1 MLSVRD
7 LHICRGQGEEA
18 FHIYLQELDLEA
30 GNIFSLQG
38 LSGCGKSTLLE
49 ALGLILKPESV
60 GQFYLNNIDIRQ
72 SVLNQDNR
80 RLSAYRMRN
89 FGFMLQTGGLL
100 PFLRV
105 SENIRLSCQL
115 LGKAADEHWLNNLIN
130 ALNIGAL
137 LNLYPHQL
145 SIGERQ
151 RVSFLRSVAHKPQIL
166 LADEPT
172 AALDPEN
179 SEILFDLIVDLV
191 RQNGLAALIVTHD
204 WQLSARKQIPIITA
218 KVAGRE
224 SVFAP
229 VRAEGM

>member
-7 LHICRGQGEEA
+7 LHICRGEGEGI
-18 FHIYLQELDLEA
+18 FHIQLPELYLEEGAL
-30 GNIFSLQG
+30 FSLQG

-49 ALGLILKPESV
+49 ALGLILQPESV
-60 GQFYLNNIDIRQ
+60 EQFHLKGIDIRQ
-72 SVLNQDNR
+72 SILTGDDR
-80 RLSAYRMRN
+80 RLAYYRMMHY
-89 FGFMLQTGGLL
+89 GFMLQTGGLV

-105 SENIRLSCQL
+105 VENIRLSCDL
-115 LGKAADEHWLNNLIN
+115 LKITPDNVWLNKLIEV
-130 ALNIGAL
+130 LNIKRL

-151 RVSFLRSVAHKPQIL
+151 RVSFLRSVAHKPDIL

-191 RQNGLAALIVTHD
+191 RENGLAALIVTHD
-204 WQLSARKQIPIITA
+204 WQLSARKQIPIIA
-218 KVAGRE
+218 ANVSARRSIFE
-224 SVFAP
+224 SK
-229 VRAEGM
+229 

>member
-1 MLSVRD
+1 MLSVQN
-7 LHICRGQGEEA
+7 LYICRGEGDEA
-18 FHIYLQELDLEA
+18 FHIQLPKLYLEN
-30 GNIFSLQG
+30 GSIFALQG

-49 ALGLILKPESV
+49 ALGLILRPKSV
-60 GQFYLNNIDIRQ
+60 EQFILKDVDIRQ
-72 SVLNQDNR
+72 KVLAQEDKQLAR
-80 RLSAYRMRN
+80 YRMSH
-89 FGFMLQTGGLL
+89 FGFMLQTGGLV

-105 SENIRLSCQL
+105 AENIRLSCDL
-115 LGKAADEHWLNNLIN
+115 LKIVPDNLWLNKLIKE
-130 ALNIGAL
+130 LNIGAL

-151 RVSFLRSVAHKPQIL
+151 RVSFLRSVAHKPDIL

-204 WQLSARKQIPIITA
+204 WQLSARKQIPIIA
-218 KVAGRE
+218 ANASGRKSLFE
-224 SVFAP
+224 QV
-229 VRAEGM
+229 GKM

>member
-1 MLSVRD
+1 MLSVEN
-7 LHICRGQGEEA
+7 LHICRGEGEEA
-18 FHIYLQELDLEA
+18 FHIQLPTLQL
-30 GNIFSLQG
+30 GNGSLFALQG

-49 ALGLILKPESV
+49 ALGLILQPKSV
-60 GQFYLNNIDIRQ
+60 EQFCLKGVDIRQ
-72 SVLNQDNR
+72 SVLLRDDR
-80 RLSAYRMRN
+80 RLARYRMAH
-89 FGFMLQTGGLL
+89 FGFMLQTGGLV

-105 SENIRLSCQL
+105 AENIRLSYNL
-115 LGKAADEHWLNNLIN
+115 LKMTPDNEWINKLIK
-130 ALNIGAL
+130 ALNIEAL

-151 RVSFLRSVAHKPQIL
+151 RVSFLRSVAHKPDIL

-204 WQLSARKQIPIITA
+204 WQLSARKQIPIIA
-218 KVAGRE
+218 AHVSGRK
-224 SVFAP
+224 SVFQTI
-229 VRAEGM
+229 GKI